1 MGAVQLAMVSLNSSI
16 SIIIC
21 ILTWLTTAVTEVT
34 AFSPKIYHC
43 VCVCVCV
50 LHLEEA
56 QETGRIMLD
65 EVAVTDPHEIL
76 ALA

>member
-1 MGAVQLAMVSLNSSI
+1 MGAVQLAMVSLNSKYQHHHLHLDLVDNS
-16 SIIIC
+16 SDG
-21 ILTWLTTAVTEVT
+21 
-34 AFSPKIYHC
+34 SDC
-43 VCVCVCV
+43 VLPQDLSLCVCVCV

>member
-1 MGAVQLAMVSLNSSI
+1 MGAVQLAMVSLNSNI

-21 ILTWLTTAVTEVT
+21 ILTWVTAVTEVT

>member
-21 ILTWLTTAVTEVT
+21 ILTRVTTAVTEVT
-34 AFSPKIYHC
+34 AFSPKIYH
-43 VCVCVCV
+43 CVCVCV